1 MHLTGALARV
11 YENLET
17 EKKDLRKKKIVY
29 VNSKIKKIAWA
40 RWMKEYIIA
49 LRERHNMK
57 TKVPMS
63 SANVGKVVIHCDNQ
77 KKGKWTLGVITGV
90 FSGPDSIVRPVPVK
104 QQVVFGMRGAALYPL
119 ELSCGITRNTD
130 SQTNKVVETADLK
143 LNVEATEF
151 RPMRNVTA
159 TNDLGIDIIQDENK
173 PTPVE

>member
-1 MHLTGALARV
+1 M

-17 EKKDLRKKKIVY
+17 EKKGLRKKNVY

-49 LRERHNMK
+49 LRERHNIK
-57 TKVPMS
+57 TKDPMS
-63 SANVGKVVIHCDNQ
+63 SANVGKVVIIHCDNQ
-77 KKGKWTLGVITGV
+77 KKREVDIGYHTGV
-90 FSGPDSIVRPVPVK
+90 FSGPDSIVRLVPVK
-104 QQVVFGMRGAALYPL
+104 QQVVFGMQGAALYPL
-119 ELSCGITRNTD
+119 ELSSGITRNID
-130 SQTNKVVETADLK
+130 SQTNKVVETGDLK

-159 TNDLGIDIIQDENK
+159 TDDLGIDIIQDENK